1 MDKKQFK
8 KYLLPSAFLAFLAGI
23 AFLGVISLFNDKD
36 ADLALNSNDL
46 GASNPRSQWTVIKDF
61 QGYYTKLD
69 ETKIPNGANGR
80 GQNTTANNGDR
91 ISIRNQGYE
100 IFPSTDTAST
110 TMQRIGAVHTFRT
123 KDGSNILMRTRSTF
137 VEYFEETGD
146 SWTIL
151 KGGYTTNQDFG
162 FADYNKTTDIT
173 SYVYFGNGV
182 EDFSKW
188 TGVHTTLTQIAT
200 SGASVLF
207 VTDAGDFGNT
217 GTVTVCGAE
226 EAYNSKTATTITL
239 SGAVS
244 TECASGSGIPE
255 SVETHATNPKGNIY
269 IAFDNRLII
278 AGIASTS
285 QAVYFSKYGA
295 PTDFLNADLVS
306 AATDADADIFNLVEG
321 GGAVTGLA
329 MDENSLYIFK
339 RSIIYKVTLT
349 DTDYTVTQLK
359 PFDGRS
365 QTTGLISKDGTFSG
379 GNEVFFVTPDN
390 QIMAIQR
397 VEGVDYPQIVPIS
410 DNIKNTV
417 ANMKFDNTSGIVFR
431 DKAYFTAKSDIDAN
445 SNNTVLVWNIREK
458 MWDSPTIGWNV
469 ENFTVYDDGTSEE
482 LYVADAIAPNIY
494 KVGNEKQDGIFEI
507 KANWRSKQFDFGIPE
522 SLKEINNVYVE
533 GYITPNTTL
542 TISLLLD
549 EDGYTQTF
557 TTEFAGTETDYI
569 FNRDGFN
576 SFGFSSFGSKR
587 FGGGGV
593 DDLNRKFRIY
603 LGKNFRAS
611 PFYNAQIE
619 FASEGLNDSWEVT
632 AVGFDVAEYTKPHD
646 RNLFKAFSK

>member
-1 MDKKQFK
+1 MLK
-8 KYLLPSAFLAFLAGI
+8 KYKILIFALVAFIVVLLINQQFNVEKEVTDI
-23 AFLGVISLFNDKD
+23 DLGV
-36 ADLALNSNDL
+36 
-46 GASNPRSQWTVIKDF
+46 SNPRSNWTVIKSF

-69 ETKIPNGANGR
+69 ETKIPDGANGR

-91 ISIRNQGYE
+91 ISIREQGME

-110 TMQRIGAVHTFRT
+110 TIQRISSVHTFRT
-123 KDGSNILMRTRSTF
+123 KDGNNILMRTRSAY

-146 SWTIL
+146 LWTIL
-151 KGGYTTNQDFG
+151 KGGYTSDQTFG
-162 FADYNKTTDIT
+162 FADYNRTLDIP

-182 EDFSKW
+182 EDFSRW
-188 TGVHTTLTQIAT
+188 TGVHTTLTTTAT

-207 VTDAGDFGNT
+207 VADAGDLGNT
-217 GTVTVCGAE
+217 GTVTVCGIE
-226 EAYNSKTATTITL
+226 EAYSSKTATTITL
-239 SGAVS
+239 SGTVNA
-244 TECASGSGIPE
+244 ECASGSGIPE
-255 SVETHATNPKGNIY
+255 SVETYATNPKGNIY

-285 QAVYFSKYGA
+285 QAVYFSKYGT
-295 PTDFLNADLVS
+295 PTDFIGADLVS

-365 QTTGLISKDGTFSG
+365 QTTGLISKNGTFSG

-397 VEGVDYPQIVPIS
+397 VENVDFPQIVPIS
-410 DNIKNTV
+410 DSIKNTV
-417 ANMKFDNTSGIVFR
+417 ADMKFDNASGIVFR
-431 DKAYFTAKSDIDAN
+431 DKAYFSAKSTTDN
-445 SNNTVLVWNIREK
+445 SKNDTVLVWNIREK
-458 MWDSPTIGWNV
+458 MWDSPIVGWNV

-482 LYVADAIAPNIY
+482 LYISDSISPNIY
-494 KVGNEKQDGIFEI
+494 KVIDTISDDVFEV
-507 KANWRSKQFDFGIPE
+507 KANWRSKQFDFGRPE
-522 SLKEINNVYVE
+522 ILKEINNVYIE

-549 EDGYTQTF
+549 EDGFTQSFSTDL
-557 TTEFAGTETDYI
+557 AGTDSDYL
-569 FNRDGFN
+569 FNADDYN
-576 SFGFSSFGSKR
+576 LFGFSPFGSKR
-587 FGGGGV
+587 FGSGGSEE
-593 DDLNRKFRIY
+593 LNRKFRVY
-603 LGKNFRAS
+603 LGKNFRAD

-619 FASEGLNDSWEVT
+619 FASEGLNENWEIISF
-632 AVGFDVAEYTKPHD
+632 GFDIAPYTKETD
-646 RNLFKAFSK
+646 RDLYKSFN